1 MQFKENNGFNEKK
14 YLEEL
19 YKKKRED
26 NIKKEKL
33 ITELKSNDDYI
44 NWLDEF
50 TMQYPYF
57 KEWFI
62 PNVNLLS
69 LREIDRVNIQKL
81 SLLYEM
87 IDIYAKENYLYPN
100 DKELNSYY
108 IVKHNNIYYLVGR
121 DYNVGGRFRV
131 ERIPNEK
138 INEINNYLEYSDIQ
152 TNKKQPNTDIIKIQL
167 ASLSNMI
174 YEYANR
180 IPLEAI
186 KEKIEETILDIED
199 NLDKEKVKVK
209 KIL

>member
-1 MQFKENNGFNEKK
+1 MRFNENEGFNEKK

-19 YKKKRED
+19 YKKKREE

-50 TMQYPYF
+50 TIKYPYF

-100 DKELNSYY
+100 DREVNPYY
-108 IVKHNNIYYLVGR
+108 IMKHNNIYYLVGR
-121 DYNVGGRFRV
+121 DYNIGGRFRV
-131 ERIPNEK
+131 ERVPNERT
-138 INEINNYLEYSDIQ
+138 NEINNYLEYSDIQ

-174 YEYANR
+174 YEYATR
-180 IPLEAI
+180 VPIKAI
-186 KEKIEETILDIED
+186 KEKIEDTISDIEE
-199 NLDKEKVKVK
+199 NLGKEKVKK
-209 KIL
+209 LGTK

>member
-1 MQFKENNGFNEKK
+1 MRFSENEGFNEKK

-19 YKKKRED
+19 YKKMREEK
-26 NIKKEKL
+26 IQKEKL
-33 ITELKSNDDYI
+33 IMEIKSNDDYI
-44 NWLDEF
+44 NWLSEF
-50 TMQYPYF
+50 TKKYPYF
-57 KEWFI
+57 KEWYI

-69 LREIDRVNIQKL
+69 LREIDRVNMQKL

-100 DKELNSYY
+100 DRELNSYY

-121 DYNVGGRFRV
+121 DYSFGGNFRL
-131 ERIPNEK
+131 EK
-138 INEINNYLEYSDIQ
+138 VPREKVNEINSYLEYRDIQ

-180 IPLEAI
+180 IPIKAI
-186 KEKIEETILDIED
+186 KEKVEDTILDIEE
-199 NLDKEKVKVK
+199 NLEKEKVKVK
-209 KIL
+209 KI